1 MADEPHKEAIEAFYT
16 EAVRQYDL
24 VVKSLDGLN
33 NKAIGVI
40 AFNGTL
46 LSLFSLSVVQ
56 FVKSSTNLN
65 LQLFLI
71 GVALSYFLIILSI
84 IYAAYAFRVVTICSI
99 SPGTLQKEYYL
110 HERCE
115 VLNQL
120 CSNISEA
127 VDENN
132 GISKDKRSLINSS
145 LVFSVLGVIFICATL
160 VYGFTL

>member
-1 MADEPHKEAIEAFYT
+1 MVNKPDKETIDAFYT

-24 VVKSLDGLN
+24 GIQSLDGLN
-33 NKAIGVI
+33 NKAIGII

-56 FVKSSTNLN
+56 FVKSSTNIN

-84 IYAAYAFRVVTICSI
+84 IDAAYAFRVISISSI
-99 SPGTLQKEYYL
+99 SPGTLQREYYL
-110 HERCE
+110 HKRCE

-132 GISKDKRSLINSS
+132 GISKDKRRFINYS
-145 LVFSVLGVIFICATL
+145 LVFSVFGVIFICATL